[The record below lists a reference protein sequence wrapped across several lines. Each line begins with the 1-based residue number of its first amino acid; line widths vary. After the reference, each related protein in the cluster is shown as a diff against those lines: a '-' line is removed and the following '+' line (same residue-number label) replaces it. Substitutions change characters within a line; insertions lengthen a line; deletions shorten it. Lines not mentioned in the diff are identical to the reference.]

1 MGNYKTVTVDVDIEL
16 DSFDDDDI
24 REEYISRF
32 GGGGGGGD
40 WSQIYEKRRRLSRE
54 NFLAW
59 LDIIIQ
65 NKTGRIL

>member
-32 GGGGGGGD
+32 GVGGGGGD
-40 WSQIYEKRRRLSRE
+40 WSQIYEKRRSLSRE

>member
-32 GGGGGGGD
+32 GGGGGD
-40 WSQIYEKRRRLSRE
+40 WSQIYEKRRSLSRE

>member
-40 WSQIYEKRRRLSRE
+40 WSQIYEKRRSLSRE

>member
-16 DSFDDDDI
+16 DSFEDDDI
-24 REEYISRF
+24 KEEYISRF
-32 GGGGGGGD
+32 GGGGGNE
-40 WSQIYEKRRRLSRE
+40 WSQIYEKRRSLSRE

>member
-1 MGNYKTVTVDVDIEL
+1 VTVDVDIEL
-16 DSFDDDDI
+16 DSFEDDDI
-24 REEYISRF
+24 KEEYISRF
-32 GGGGGGGD
+32 GGGGGGNE
-40 WSQIYEKRRRLSRE
+40 WSQIYEKRRSLSRE

>member
-1 MGNYKTVTVDVDIEL
+1 MELIMSKTVTVDVEVEL
-16 DSFDDDDI
+16 GDFDDQDI
-24 REEYISRF
+24 RDEYMSRF
-32 GGGGGGGD
+32 GVE
-40 WSQIYEKRRRLSRE
+40 WSQIYEKRRSLSRE

>member
-32 GGGGGGGD
+32 GVGGGGGG
-40 WSQIYEKRRRLSRE
+40 WSQIYEKRRSLSRE

>member
-24 REEYISRF
+24 REEYNSRF
-32 GGGGGGGD
+32 GSGGGGGD
-40 WSQIYEKRRRLSRE
+40 WSQIYEKRRSLSRE